1 MIVNL
6 DHNRTWLEDRFMFF
20 LVLAIAVHALIVL
33 GVRFGITIESPPRLA
48 DTLDVVLVNWRTE
61 NEPEEAD
68 FLAQA
73 SQLGGGEAE
82 EKARPSQPV
91 SGDLP
96 TPQQGPDAQ
105 QTTPAMPVPEQ
116 ETREVVAVEVES
128 IAELEQT
135 QVEQPDTEQPS
146 AKQLMQ
152 QSMEMASLQPELRRQ
167 EQWKSK
173 LPRRRF
179 ISASTRE
186 YEFASYM
193 NAWVSKVERVGNMNY
208 PSELRQKKLHG
219 DLVLTAGIRRNG
231 TIESIDIMRSSGIP
245 EIDQAAVRIVQVCAP
260 SDPLPD
266 NITDKVDILH
276 ITRTWRFE
284 AGFGVE

>member
-1 MIVNL
+1 MIMNW
-6 DHNRTWLEDRFMFF
+6 DHNHSWLEDRFMLF
-20 LVLAIAVHALIVL
+20 LVLAIAVHALLLL
-33 GVRFGITIESPPRLA
+33 GVSFGVTIESPPRLA

-61 NEPEEAD
+61 DEPEEAD

-73 SQLGGGEAE
+73 SQLGGGEAT

-91 SGDLP
+91 SGELP
-96 TPQQGPDAQ
+96 TPQQGLDARQ
-105 QTTPAMPVPEQ
+105 STPAMPVPEQ
-116 ETREVVAVEVES
+116 ETREVVALEVES
-128 IAELEQT
+128 VAVLEQT
-135 QVEQPDTEQPS
+135 QVEQPDTEPPS
-146 AKQLMQ
+146 ARQLMQ

-193 NAWVSKVERVGNMNY
+193 NAWVSKVERLGNMNY

-219 DLVLTAGIRRNG
+219 DLVLTVGIRKNG
-231 TIESIDIMRSSGIP
+231 TIESIDIMRSSGVP

-260 SDPLPD
+260 YAPLPG

>member
-1 MIVNL
+1 MFMQWDN
-6 DHNRTWLEDRFMFF
+6 NRSWLEDRFMFF
-20 LVLAIAVHALIVL
+20 LVLAIVVHALLVL
-33 GVRFGITIESPPRLA
+33 GIRFGVTLDSPPRLA

-61 NEPEEAD
+61 NEPEQAD

-73 SQLGGGEAE
+73 SQLGGGEAK

-91 SGDLP
+91 SGELP
-96 TPQQGPDAQ
+96 TPQEGLDSRLSTPD
-105 QTTPAMPVPEQ
+105 MPVPEQ
-116 ETREVVAVEVES
+116 ETREVVALDVELV
-128 IAELEQT
+128 AELEQT
-135 QVEQPDTEQPS
+135 RVEQPDSEQPT

-152 QSMEMASLQPELRRQ
+152 QSMEIASLQPELRRQ

-219 DLVLTAGIRRNG
+219 DLVLTVGIRKNG
-231 TIESIDIMRSSGIP
+231 TIESIDIMRSSGIK
-245 EIDQAAVRIVQVCAP
+245 EIDQAAVRIVRVCAP
-260 SDPLPD
+260 YAPLPD